1 MLTLILLSNCILGEA
16 DPRIQEKSGIK
27 NYNVKLVLNF
37 GKNENEAM
45 DKSEESEKKK
55 KMMEFIDI
63 GIVYDEGRKCAMKG
77 LKIIYFKT

>member
-1 MLTLILLSNCILGEA
+1 
-16 DPRIQEKSGIK
+16 
-27 NYNVKLVLNF
+27 
-37 GKNENEAM
+37 M